1 MAILLALFAGLSNAV
16 ATILQ
21 RIGVEASPASSTSGL
36 MASVLRRPIW
46 FLGLL
51 FMTMSF
57 LLQAFALSF
66 GALSVVQPVQV
77 TEIVFLLAILGLW
90 FRRPLGWME
99 WLGAVGTAVGLGIFL
114 GVSAPTGGGLR
125 PGITSWGM
133 VLGAATGAIV
143 ISLCAASRGSR
154 SWRAAWFGVAG
165 GIAFAVTA
173 AFLKVS
179 SSYVRVAGISHLFVH
194 WQPYCVAIAGL
205 AGLLISQHALQA
217 GPIAASQSALLIVNP
232 VSSILMGVLL
242 FGDRLQTTQGRLAV
256 DVISLCVMFIGL
268 FLLSHS
274 PLIASPGAEEHLSG
288 GRPKLDAAES
298 GDAVAQPV
306 TGT

>member
-1 MAILLALFAGLSNAV
+1 MAILLALCAGLSNAV

-21 RIGVEASPASSTSGL
+21 RIGVEASPSSSTSGL
-36 MASVLRRPIW
+36 LASVMRRPIW
-46 FLGLL
+46 FIGLL
-51 FMTMSF
+51 FMTASF

-90 FRRPLGWME
+90 FRRPLGWRE
-99 WLGAVGTAVGLGIFL
+99 WLGAVGTAVGLGVFL
-114 GVSAPTGGGLR
+114 AVSAPTGGGLR
-125 PGITSWGM
+125 PSVTSWGM
-133 VLGAATGAIV
+133 VLGAACGGILIA
-143 ISLCAASRGSR
+143 LLAAGRGSR
-154 SWRAAWFGVAG
+154 SRRAAWYGVAG

-179 SSYVRVAGISHLFVH
+179 SSYVQANGISHLFIH
-194 WQPYCVAIAGL
+194 WQPYSVAIAGL

-242 FGDRLQTTQGRLAV
+242 FGDHLQTSRGRLAV
-256 DVISLCVMFIGL
+256 DVLSLCVMFLGL
-268 FLLSHS
+268 FVLSHA
-274 PLIASPGAEEHLSG
+274 PLIASPGAEEHLSA
-288 GRPKLDAAES
+288 GRPRISVADS
-298 GDAVAQPV
+298 GIAP
-306 TGT
+306 

>member
-1 MAILLALFAGLSNAV
+1 MAILLALCAGLSNAV

-21 RIGVEASPASSTSGL
+21 RIGVETSPASTTTGL
-36 MASVLRRPIW
+36 IAAVLRRPVW
-46 FLGLL
+46 FMGLF
-51 FMTMSF
+51 FMTASF

-77 TEIVFLLAILGLW
+77 TELVFLLAILGLW

-114 GVSAPTGGGLR
+114 GISAPTGGGLR
-125 PGITSWGM
+125 PSVTSWGM
-133 VLGAATGAIV
+133 VLGAACGGIV
-143 ISLCAASRGSR
+143 IALAAASRGSR

-165 GIAFAVTA
+165 GITFAITA

-179 SSYVRVAGISHLFVH
+179 SSYVRVGGISHLFFH

-205 AGLLISQHALQA
+205 AGLVISQHALQA
-217 GPIAASQSALLIVNP
+217 GPIAASQSVLLIVNP

-242 FGDRLQTTQGRLAV
+242 FGDRLQTSQGRLAV

-274 PLIASPGAEEHLSG
+274 PLIATPGAEEHLSA
-288 GRPKLDAAES
+288 GRPHLAVADS
-298 GDAVAQPV
+298 GDAVAQHV
-306 TGT
+306 TGP